1 MCDFCTQ
8 HGEGRTWYLNAKN
21 YSADLLSD
29 LKRKHFIENF
39 LNDVITKN
47 NRTFSLLE
55 KSLLLQKNIPRVIR
69 EKITRHMKAEHFGQV
84 LPIEEVE
91 KVLALSRTV
100 TRVACGC
107 KWAKEKK
114 EIRTCYSVSL
124 EDPAWYDF
132 MNMDFFGS
140 PEVARL
146 ENLST
151 AQALADIRRTD
162 DQGMVHSIWTFN
174 TPFIGAICN
183 CDKQYCLSLRSTV
196 GLDIP
201 VMFRAEYVAAVDESA
216 CQGCRAC
223 ADKCQFNAISYDDSR
238 RVSLID
244 LNKCYGCGVCR
255 PACPTAAIS
264 LHDRRA
270 DPIAAA
276 IW

>member
-29 LKRKHFIENF
+29 LKRRHFIENF
-39 LNDVITKN
+39 YHEVITKN
-47 NRTFSLLE
+47 DRTFSILE
-55 KSLLLQKNIPRVIR
+55 RSVLMKKDIPRPIR
-69 EKITRHMKAEHFGQV
+69 EKITSHMKVEHFGQV

-91 KVLALSRTV
+91 KVLAMARSV

-107 KWAKEKK
+107 RWVKEKK
-114 EIRTCYSVSL
+114 ESRTCYSITL
-124 EDPAWYDF
+124 EDPAWYDSLD
-132 MNMDFFGS
+132 MDFFGS

-151 AQALADIRRTD
+151 VHALADIRRTD

-183 CDKQYCLSLRSTV
+183 CDKQYCLSLRSTL
-196 GLDIP
+196 GLNVP
-201 VMFRAEYVAAVDESA
+201 VMFRAEYVATVDDSA

-223 ADKCQFNAISYDDSR
+223 IDKCQFNAIIYNDCRD
-238 RVSLID
+238 VCLID
-244 LNKCYGCGVCR
+244 LSKCFGCGVCR
-255 PACPTAAIS
+255 ASCPSAAIS
-264 LHDRRA
+264 LHDRRS
-270 DPIAAA
+270 DPIAATL
-276 IW
+276 W